1 LGGSGNINEASQS
14 PRPLVWLLIKSP
26 NFRYV
31 EAGGAGVSRE
41 RVCLRARTCLP
52 IFSTWHLIPFLAGD
66 CHQYLSS
73 DRDGNISNETFS
85 WMDEIVTN
93 TTSLPFSHAGV
104 QKDMIIKILESI
116 DSRSARNPDEGR
128 DKSLSRNGDIA
139 MCCASTCWSDEHQ
152 TAISLR
158 TQIGLGTSASNG
170 GFPRLLSH
178 RALVAT
184 AGTFG
189 EVDIVACDRGLLLSL
204 TGRNHDTQGCPHQD
218 SALANL
224 SISDAQRLSGLPKEA
239 IAASEDSD
247 PRQPR
252 LRSDSALG
260 AAGGRRRGRL
270 A

>member
-1 LGGSGNINEASQS
+1 MGGSGNINEASQS

-152 TAISLR
+152 TTISLR
-158 TQIGLGTSASNG
+158 TQNRDICVQWRISAAAEPPRVGRSRPGLVPSGSASLRQSSTA
-170 GFPRLLSH
+170 P
-178 RALVAT
+178 AT
-184 AGTFG
+184 SRP
-189 EVDIVACDRGLLLSL
+189 E
-204 TGRNHDTQGCPHQD
+204 GRV
-218 SALANL
+218 
-224 SISDAQRLSGLPKEA
+224 
-239 IAASEDSD
+239 
-247 PRQPR
+247 
-252 LRSDSALG
+252 
-260 AAGGRRRGRL
+260 
-270 A
+270 